1 MSYFTEH
8 KPTQVA
14 DEKAILDP
22 IPFALEQSPNG
33 VEDPADP
40 DFLPFILKDQ
50 SGTVVGGHYV
60 NDFCHTSLLVAM
72 HDGIEDIESFLDICT
87 ISVREVEKGNLI
99 LKSKGN
105 VHLIQVPLGLSFHD
119 EKDTGWKLCERMEI
133 CTLLQKGAMALS
145 YLLHR
150 VQEKENVND
159 KLAFVRTRFNRY
171 TSNGMFEVSISTSPI
186 SHSDAFMYKAKND
199 ENKGGGDGEV
209 VEQEQSGED
218 TGW

>member
-87 ISVREVEKGNLI
+87 IPVKIYNQLLAHPLTDKGQAKFLADF
-99 LKSKGN
+99 KSSMN
-105 VHLIQVPLGLSFHD
+105 
-119 EKDTGWKLCERMEI
+119 
-133 CTLLQKGAMALS
+133 A
-145 YLLHR
+145 
-150 VQEKENVND
+150 
-159 KLAFVRTRFNRY
+159 
-171 TSNGMFEVSISTSPI
+171 
-186 SHSDAFMYKAKND
+186 
-199 ENKGGGDGEV
+199 
-209 VEQEQSGED
+209 
-218 TGW
+218 